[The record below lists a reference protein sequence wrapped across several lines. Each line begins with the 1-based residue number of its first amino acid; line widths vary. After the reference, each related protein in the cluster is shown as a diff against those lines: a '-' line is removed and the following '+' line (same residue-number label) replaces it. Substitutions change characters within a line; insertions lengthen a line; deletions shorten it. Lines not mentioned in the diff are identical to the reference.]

1 MVIGQQRNVS
11 ASSEEGN
18 DGKQQRE
25 VANRRRSEGVERHGG
40 QRDRKRMA
48 RTGGTSSGATV
59 RRDRQD
65 DAARHVSQRST
76 QHVLRQA
83 AAH

>member
-11 ASSEEGN
+11 ASGEESN

-25 VANRRRSEGVERHGG
+25 VASRRRSEGAERYGG

-59 RRDRQD
+59 RRDGQD
-65 DAARHVSQRST
+65 DAARHVS
-76 QHVLRQA
+76 
-83 AAH
+83 